1 MSNEG
6 NVKQSFPQF
15 TLQNVNGE
23 FVTLKDYAGKPLI
36 IFMWSSWWD
45 CREQLP
51 VWQKFYESEMD
62 NGKKVE
68 FLSIAIDM
76 QGSEVVKPYLEKCS
90 FPITSIA

>member
-36 IFMWSSWWD
+36 IFMWSSW
-45 CREQLP
+45 
-51 VWQKFYESEMD
+51 
-62 NGKKVE
+62 
-68 FLSIAIDM
+68 
-76 QGSEVVKPYLEKCS
+76 
-90 FPITSIA
+90 